1 MGKGIEGGQAPKKNI
16 GSSQGFVVRAK
27 QNATVIFNNSMRMV
41 DANDQFFKRRL
52 IKKPKSSTEK
62 DRIWL
67 DLTTN
72 KGGFNQLLIGFDTRA
87 TDEYDSGFDA
97 LKQVGGNKIGFYS
110 VLDSDKLTIQGFAPF
125 NETKEILLG
134 FDTKLASR
142 EYSISI
148 SGLEG
153 KLRDADLIL
162 YDNLLNIS
170 HDLEK
175 SAYTF
180 MHNEI
185 GDFPG
190 RFSLKLTH
198 EVDLSIEEES
208 KKEELIISNEEDVF
222 SVVASNE
229 VSTLNM
235 FDLQGRLIMRI
246 HPNQKSF
253 YFVESESRKGEIL
266 LLEIEMIDQKRIV
279 KKTYKQ

>member
-1 MGKGIEGGQAPKKNI
+1 M
-16 GSSQGFVVRAK
+16 
-27 QNATVIFNNSMRMV
+27 
-41 DANDQFFKRRL
+41 
-52 IKKPKSSTEK
+52 
-62 DRIWL
+62 
-67 DLTTN
+67 
-72 KGGFNQLLIGFDTRA
+72 
-87 TDEYDSGFDA
+87 
-97 LKQVGGNKIGFYS
+97 
-110 VLDSDKLTIQGFAPF
+110 
-125 NETKEILLG
+125 G
-134 FDTKLASR
+134 FDTKLAQR

-153 KLRDADLIL
+153 KLRDADLVL
-162 YDNLLNIS
+162 YDHLLNIS

-190 RFSLKLTH
+190 RFSLKLRH
-198 EVDLSIEEES
+198 EVDLSIEEEPIQ
-208 KKEELIISNEEDVF
+208 EELIISNAEDVF
-222 SVVASNE
+222 SIVASNE

-253 YFVESESRKGEIL
+253 DFVETESRKGEIL
-266 LLEIEMIDQKRIV
+266 LLEIQMKNQKRIV